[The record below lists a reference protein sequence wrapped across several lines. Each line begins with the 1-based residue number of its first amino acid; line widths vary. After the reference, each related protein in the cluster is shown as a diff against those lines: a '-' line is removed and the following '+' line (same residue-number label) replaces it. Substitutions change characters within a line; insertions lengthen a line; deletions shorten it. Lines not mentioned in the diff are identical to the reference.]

1 LKRLEIQ
8 KEMKESLA
16 RKHKTLKSM
25 LEEIRS
31 EREERLFPAF
41 NEIVEI
47 HKLKADE
54 KTFNALEE
62 AFFTGVAVAM
72 VLFEDKL
79 LQTLSEFD
87 DKIVLRKD
95 VDPLTIFLVRFL
107 KFIHGDVARVNEWEE
122 TIIKMLKEF
131 NLSYRDISKI
141 IDRSTETIHRVLK

>member
-1 LKRLEIQ
+1 
-8 KEMKESLA
+8 
-16 RKHKTLKSM
+16 
-25 LEEIRS
+25 
-31 EREERLFPAF
+31 
-41 NEIVEI
+41 
-47 HKLKADE
+47 
-54 KTFNALEE
+54 
-62 AFFTGVAVAM
+62 M